1 MKIDHFFIKRL
12 KKNLDIFITFVINLV
27 LVIFLIVFF
36 NHNINFFNQQK
47 EIATNEIKRLKEKND
62 LIILS
67 DQLKNKNLD
76 LDRLNKLLLLLM
88 PNEEDYFSIILSLEK
103 IAKKTNFLITG
114 YSLNLKNSSPNRLSI
129 AISGKGDRNAFLNF
143 IKDYKFVGGRLITID
158 KIQYSE
164 SNLNPDQKINL
175 NFYSGRKERKDYF
188 IRLNSGDIE
197 LINKIQSS
205 INLEEESIA
214 SEEGQKNLEYE
225 TKTNPF

>member
-1 MKIDHFFIKRL
+1 MKIDYFFIKQL
-12 KKNLDIFITFVINLV
+12 KKNLGIFIVFIINLV
-27 LVIFLIVFF
+27 LLIFLAVFF

-47 EIATNEIKRLKEKND
+47 EIINNEIRALKEKNN

-67 DQLKNKNLD
+67 KQLKIKNLD
-76 LDRLNKLLLLLM
+76 LDRLNKLLFFLI

-129 AISGKGDRNAFLNF
+129 AISGKGDRNAFFNF
-143 IKDYKFVGGRLITID
+143 IKDYKFAGGRLITID
-158 KIQYSE
+158 RIQYSE

-175 NFYSGRKERKDYF
+175 NFYSGRKETKDSF
-188 IRLNSGDIE
+188 IRLDNNDIE

-205 INLEEESIA
+205 INLDEEIIA
-214 SEEGQKNLEYE
+214 SEEGQKNFEYE